1 MSRIGRMPIPVPTG
15 VDVDIEPGFVRV
27 KGPKAS
33 LQRSI
38 PAVIVLHREGDT
50 LVAVRPS
57 DVTS

>member
-1 MSRIGRMPIPVPTG
+1 MSRIGRMPITVPSG

-27 KGPKAS
+27 RGQRAS

-38 PAVIVLHREGDT
+38 PSVIEFQREGDT